1 MERDLPGLFSEAR
14 QKAASGGGS
23 TYLPGDV
30 TYWQF
35 HFYLI
40 LPAIG
45 ALLGRWWWTGCPGPP
60 GAGRGLVMMAA
71 LALVYTTPWDNYLV
85 YRGVWSYEEER
96 VATSWRIGYVPLEE
110 YLFFVLQPIFTGL
123 CLLLFSS
130 RNDQGWP
137 ARDLPARSWSLRLGA
152 LGVLGIAAGGRW
164 LYAGLILTWGAPPLA
179 LHWFYGGDTLWTL
192 RRMAIPAFLL
202 STGYLWVAGRIAIGA
217 GIWSISTRYSTG
229 WTLLGLPLE
238 EALFFVVT
246 NLLVIQ
252 VLLLFFRWT
261 GSLRARAFLRP

>member
-1 MERDLPGLFSEAR
+1 M
-14 QKAASGGGS
+14 
-23 TYLPGDV
+23 

-45 ALLGRWWWTGCPGPP
+45 AVLGRWWWTGCSGPP
-60 GAGRGLVMMAA
+60 RAGLGLAMMAA

-85 YRGVWSYEEER
+85 ARGVWSYQPER
-96 VATSWRIGYVPLEE
+96 VATAWRIGYVPLEE
-110 YLFFVLQPIFTGL
+110 YLFFVLQPIFTGS
-123 CLLLFSS
+123 CLLLFLSP
-130 RNDQGWP
+130 RDDGRQQ
-137 ARDLPARSWSLRLGA
+137 RDLPARPWRFRLAGGSVVTMLGA
-152 LGVLGIAAGGRW
+152 LGVLGIVAGGRW
-164 LYAGLILTWGAPPLA
+164 LYAGLILAWGAPPLA

-192 RRMAIPAFLL
+192 RRTAIPAFLL
-202 STGYLWVAGRIAIGA
+202 STGYLWVADRIAIGA

-246 NLLVIQ
+246 DLLVIQ
-252 VLLLFFRWT
+252 ALLLFFRWT

>member
-1 MERDLPGLFSEAR
+1 
-14 QKAASGGGS
+14 
-23 TYLPGDV
+23 V

-35 HFYLI
+35 HFCLI

-45 ALLGRWWWTGCPGPP
+45 ALLGRWWWTGCPGPS
-60 GAGRGLVMMAA
+60 GAGLGLAMMAA
-71 LALVYTTPWDNYLV
+71 LALAYTTPWDNYLV
-85 YRGVWSYEEER
+85 ARGVWSYQPER
-96 VATSWRIGYVPLEE
+96 VATSWRIGYVPPEE

-123 CLLLFSS
+123 CLLLFYAPPDPD
-130 RNDQGWP
+130 RPPW
-137 ARDLPARSWSLRLGA
+137 DLPARPWRFRLAGGSIVAVLGA
-152 LGVLGIAAGGRW
+152 VGVLGFAAGGRW
-164 LYAGLILTWGAPPLA
+164 LYAGLILVWGAPPLA
-179 LHWFYGGDTLWTL
+179 LHWFYGGDTLWSL

-202 STGYLWVAGRIAIGA
+202 STGYLWVADRIAIGA

-252 VLLLFFRWT
+252 ALLLFFRWT
-261 GSLRARAFLRP
+261 RSPRGRAFLRL

>member
-1 MERDLPGLFSEAR
+1 M
-14 QKAASGGGS
+14 
-23 TYLPGDV
+23 

-45 ALLGRWWWTGCPGPP
+45 ALLGRRLWTGRPGPP
-60 GAGRGLVMMAA
+60 GAGLGLAVMAA
-71 LALVYTTPWDNYLV
+71 LALAYTTPWDNYLV
-85 YRGVWSYEEER
+85 FRGVWTYQPER
-96 VATSWRIGYVPLEE
+96 VAAAWRIGYVPLEE

-123 CLLLFSS
+123 CLLLFYSPHAH
-130 RNDQGWP
+130 P
-137 ARDLPARSWSLRLGA
+137 ACNLPARPWRFRLGGGVVVTLLGA
-152 LGVLGIAAGGRW
+152 LGVLGIVLGGRW

-192 RRMAIPAFLL
+192 RRTAIPAFLL
-202 STGYLWVAGRIAIGA
+202 STAYLWVADRIAIGA

-252 VLLLFFRWT
+252 ALLLFFRWT
-261 GSLRARAFLRP
+261 GNLRRRPILRP